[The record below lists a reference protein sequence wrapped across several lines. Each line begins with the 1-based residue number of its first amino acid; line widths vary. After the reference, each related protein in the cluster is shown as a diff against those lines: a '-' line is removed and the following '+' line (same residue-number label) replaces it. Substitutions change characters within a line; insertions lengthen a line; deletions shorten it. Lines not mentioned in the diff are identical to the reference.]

1 MSDKSEH
8 YDPETVR
15 DRLLVVQGNIAR
27 AAEAAGRDVSDVTL
41 IAVSKTQPADA
52 IVEAIEAGQVD
63 FGENRVQEALEK
75 WPALKDTYPHVRLH
89 LIGNLQRNKM
99 RDALGLFDVIHT
111 IDRPKLAAG
120 LARLR
125 DEDGFSLPRCF
136 VQVNT
141 GEEEQKAGIA
151 PVDVDAFVDACRTQ
165 HGLSLDGLMCIPPV
179 DEDPALHFALLHKF
193 AGRNDLG
200 GLSMGM
206 SGDYE
211 LAVDMGAT
219 HIRVGTAI
227 FGPRRVRA

>member
-1 MSDKSEH
+1 MSDKSEQ
-8 YDPETVR
+8 YDPETAR

-120 LARLR
+120 LARAARPDDRRPGQQHALR
-125 DEDGFSLPRCF
+125 SGVGRHQPVVVQPGPKPRL
-136 VQVNT
+136 
-141 GEEEQKAGIA
+141 GIGS
-151 PVDVDAFVDACRTQ
+151 TY
-165 HGLSLDGLMCIPPV
+165 SW
-179 DEDPALHFALLHKF
+179 
-193 AGRNDLG
+193 LG
-200 GLSMGM
+200 GL
-206 SGDYE
+206 
-211 LAVDMGAT
+211 
-219 HIRVGTAI
+219 
-227 FGPRRVRA
+227 FGRF